1 VSITDRDRKIM
12 LALVPIL
19 VLVAYWFLLLAPK
32 RNEVSTASTELS
44 TQQQRLDD
52 ARAQAKAAQGAKKSF
67 DASYAQVVRLGKAIP
82 STVDMPSL
90 LVQLDA
96 AAAGTGI
103 TFTAIKTGARVE
115 GATATAATPAPTT
128 TTTTTPPAAGSTS
141 GTTGTPVA
149 AGGETAQSAPGGAVE
164 AANNAQATSNQS
176 SAAAEQSGVSP
187 SDTQT
192 SSSTGGGLPV
202 GGGAA
207 TTSADGTTAAAPV
220 GLATVPLE
228 LEFQGNFFNLAD
240 FFHRVKRFVSLTN
253 QNVVVGGRLVTVEGV
268 KWSSDGEIFP
278 HIKAEIKA
286 TIYLSPKT
294 EGVTAGATPQGPST
308 TGTPA
313 SGTTP
318 AESTPAA
325 TPTATATP

>member
-1 VSITDRDRKIM
+1 VTLTDRDRKIM
-12 LALVPIL
+12 FALVPIL
-19 VLVAYWFLLLAPK
+19 VLVAYWFLVLAPK
-32 RNEVSTASTELS
+32 REQASTAASDLS

-52 ARAQAKAAQGAKKSF
+52 ARAQVKAAKGAKQTF

-103 TFTAIKTGARVE
+103 KFTKIKTGERVV
-115 GATATAATPAPTT
+115 GATAAT

-149 AGGETAQSAPGGAVE
+149 AGGATAQSAPGGAVE

-176 SAAAEQSGVSP
+176 TAASEQSGVSP

-192 SSSTGGGLPV
+192 SSSSGTGLPV
-202 GGGAA
+202 GGGTA
-207 TTSADGTTAAAPV
+207 TPSADGTTGTAPA
-220 GLATVPLE
+220 GLETVPLE

-253 QNVVVGGRLVTVEGV
+253 ENVVVGGRLVTVEGI

-278 HIKAEIKA
+278 RVKAEIKA
-286 TIYLSPKT
+286 TVYLSPKAQ
-294 EGVTAGATPQGPST
+294 GVTAGATPQGPAT

-318 AESTPAA
+318 AESTPAP

>member
-1 VSITDRDRKIM
+1 MSITDRDKKIM

-19 VLVAYWFLLLAPK
+19 VLGAFWFLLLAPK
-32 RNEVSTASTELS
+32 RDEASTAGAELS
-44 TQQQRLDD
+44 TQQQRVED
-52 ARAQAKAAQGAKKSF
+52 ARAEVQAAQGAKQSF

-103 TFTAIKTGARVE
+103 TFTKIKTGDRVE
-115 GATATAATPAPTT
+115 GATAAPA
-128 TTTTTPPAAGSTS
+128 TTPPAAGSTS

-149 AGGETAQSAPGGAVE
+149 AGGDTAQSAPGGSVE

-176 SAAAEQSGVSP
+176 TAAAEQSGVTP

-192 SSSTGGGLPV
+192 SSSSGSGLPV
-202 GGGAA
+202 GGGTA
-207 TTSADGTTAAAPV
+207 TTSADGTTAAPPA

-253 QNVVVGGRLVTVEGV
+253 KNVVVGGRLVTVEGV

-278 HIKAEIKA
+278 RIRAEIKA
-286 TIYLSPKT
+286 TIYLSPKAQ
-294 EGVTAGATPQGPST
+294 GVTAGATPQGPSA

-313 SGTTP
+313 TGTTP
-318 AESTPAA
+318 AETAPAA
-325 TPTATATP
+325 TPTATVTP

>member
-1 VSITDRDRKIM
+1 VTLTDRDRKIM
-12 LALVPIL
+12 IALVPVL

-32 RNEVSTASTELS
+32 REEATTAGEELS
-44 TQQQRLDD
+44 VQEQRVDD
-52 ARAQAKAAQGAKKSF
+52 ARAEAKAAAGAKKTF

-103 TFTAIKTGARVE
+103 KFTKIKTGDRIE
-115 GATATAATPAPTT
+115 GAVPAA
-128 TTTTTPPAAGSTS
+128 TTTTTPPAAGSES

-149 AGGETAQSAPGGAVE
+149 AGGQTAASAPGGAVE
-164 AANNAQATSNQS
+164 AANNAQSTSNQQS
-176 SAAAEQSGVSP
+176 TAAANSGVSP
-187 SDTQT
+187 TDTQT
-192 SSSTGGGLPV
+192 STS
-202 GGGAA
+202 AA
-207 TTSADGTTAAAPV
+207 GTTPTTADGTTATAPA
-220 GLATVPLE
+220 GLSTVPLE
-228 LEFQGNFFNLAD
+228 LEFEGNFFNLAD
-240 FFHRVKRFVSLTN
+240 FFHDVKRFVSLTSD
-253 QNVVVGGRLVTVEGV
+253 NVVVSGRLVTVEGV

-278 HIKAEIKA
+278 HIRAEIKA
-286 TIYLSPKT
+286 TVYLTPKA
-294 EGVTAGATPQGPST
+294 EGVTAGATPQGPSA

-313 SGTTP
+313 TGTPP

>member
-32 RNEVSTASTELS
+32 RDQASTAKADLS

-52 ARAQAKAAQGAKKSF
+52 ARAQVKAAQGAKQTF

-103 TFTAIKTGARVE
+103 TFTKIKTGTRVE
-115 GATATAATPAPTT
+115 GATAAA

-149 AGGETAQSAPGGAVE
+149 AGGETAQSAPGGAAE

-176 SAAAEQSGVSP
+176 TAAAEQSGVSP

-192 SSSTGGGLPV
+192 SSSSGSGLPV
-202 GGGAA
+202 GGGTA
-207 TTSADGTTAAAPV
+207 TTSADGTTAAAPA
-220 GLATVPLE
+220 GLETVPLE

-253 QNVVVGGRLVTVEGV
+253 ENVVVGGRLVTVEGV

-278 HIKAEIKA
+278 RVKAEIKA
-286 TIYLSPKT
+286 TIYLSPKAQ
-294 EGVTAGATPQGPST
+294 GVTAGATPQGPST

-313 SGTTP
+313 TGTTP
-318 AESTPAA
+318 AETTPAA